1 MNTQPNMHTIRETVA
16 APFAPQP
23 ILPAVLEQTARKVFE
38 SFTEKMKASLNGR
51 EDRALKLALE
61 GHVTHKFA
69 RTFNV
74 RSEDNQHSYLV
85 NLEKS
90 FCTCPDSR
98 NGYVCKH
105 RLAAYLVEQSL
116 KAGEQMA
123 TQSPDEPA
131 SVAPQPVAPAPVA
144 PTPPPPPQLSP
155 QEEAIEKARLTLH
168 ARSEHL
174 REAIIYAKLPMEGDL
189 LPVEIIDLQGEVAL
203 VRVLPC
209 IVDDEIRPYFPFP
222 GRKAFAEV
230 LAKSLVEVKIYR

>member
-1 MNTQPNMHTIRETVA
+1 MNTQLNTHSIHETAV

-38 SFTEKMKASLNGR
+38 SFSEKMKAALNGR

-74 RSEDNQHSYLV
+74 RSENGEHSYLV

-98 NGYVCKH
+98 QGSVCKH

-116 KAGEQMA
+116 QANEQLAGQSGGAPSEEQM
-123 TQSPDEPA
+123 S
-131 SVAPQPVAPAPVA
+131 S
-144 PTPPPPPQLSP
+144 
-155 QEEAIEKARLTLH
+155 QEEAVEKARLALH
-168 ARSEHL
+168 ASSEHL
-174 REAIIYAKLPMEGDL
+174 REAIIYAVLPMEHDL
-189 LPVEIIDLQGEVAL
+189 LPVEIIDLQGDVAL
-203 VRVLPC
+203 VRALPC
-209 IVDDEIRPYFPFP
+209 IINDEIRPHFPFD
-222 GRKAFAEV
+222 GRRASAEV

>member
-1 MNTQPNMHTIRETVA
+1 MNTQLNSHTLRETAV

-38 SFTEKMKASLNGR
+38 SFSEKMKAALNGR

-74 RSEDNQHSYLV
+74 RSENGEHSYLV

-98 NGYVCKH
+98 QGSVCKH

-116 KAGEQMA
+116 KASQEIE
-123 TQSPDEPA
+123 TRLPDEPA
-131 SVAPQPVAPAPVA
+131 SAAPGPVASN
-144 PTPPPPPQLSP
+144 PPPMPQLNP
-155 QEEAIEKARLTLH
+155 QEEAIEKARLALH
-168 ARSEHL
+168 ARSAYL
-174 REAIIYAKLPMEGDL
+174 RQAIIYAVLFHEGQP
-189 LPVEIIDLQGEVAL
+189 LPVEIIDLQDEVAL
-203 VRVLPC
+203 VRALPK
-209 IVDDEIRPYFPFP
+209 IVEGQLVPQFPFP
-222 GRKAFAEV
+222 ERQAAIEV
-230 LAKSLVEVKIYR
+230 IAKSLTEVKIYR